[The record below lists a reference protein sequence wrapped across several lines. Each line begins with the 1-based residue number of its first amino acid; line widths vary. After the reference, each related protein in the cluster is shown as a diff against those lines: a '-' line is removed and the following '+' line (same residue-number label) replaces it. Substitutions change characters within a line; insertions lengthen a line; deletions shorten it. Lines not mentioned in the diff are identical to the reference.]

1 MNLKNFNMEEDQNQS
16 EQAIQPAHVSYRDYK
31 KKLARNPRQGV
42 ILFISAFFA
51 LLLIFLGAA
60 KLMSPDVDIAIG
72 DDAEVSSEQEGIER
86 TAVDDRLKQIQDE
99 DGTNEVAGAQD
110 TTFSPELDEK
120 VKIPKAEKPEEPLSQ
135 QEEQPIVLEHA
146 KPEPKP
152 VLTPQVKSETPQP
165 TQTVV
170 PVSITAK
177 VFVGNYSTAE
187 QAEVAKGIIMDA
199 GLGVNAFVKNVGGA
213 YTLQVGSYSSKEKAQ
228 SLANDLLRNNFPAR
242 VVVEQH

>member
-1 MNLKNFNMEEDQNQS
+1 MEEDQNQP
-16 EQAIQPAHVSYRDYK
+16 EQAVQPAHVSYREYK
-31 KKLARNPRQGV
+31 KKLARNPRQGI
-42 ILFISAFFA
+42 ILFVSAFFA

-72 DDAEVSSEQEGIER
+72 DDAEVTTEQQGIER

-99 DGTNEVAGAQD
+99 DGTNDIAGAQD

-120 VKIPKAEKPEEPLSQ
+120 VKIPAPEKKEEPLSH
-135 QEEQPIVLEHA
+135 QEEEPIVLEQT
-146 KPEPKP
+146 KP
-152 VLTPQVKSETPQP
+152 VVQPQAPVKVETPQP
-165 TQTVV
+165 V

-177 VFVGNYSTAE
+177 VFVGNYATAE

-199 GLGVNAFVKNVGGA
+199 GLGVNVFVKSNGGF
-213 YTLQVGSYSSKEKAQ
+213 YTLQAGSYSSKEKAQ
-228 SLANDLLRNNFPAR
+228 SLANELLRNNFPAR